1 MARHPESVDGLVLD
15 MSALPLAPEYDC
27 GEPQVGDIYRSHGG
41 QPALWWIVGHVQGEL
56 HSTMIYLVFNMR
68 GQIVGTSKA
77 ATYYLRQ
84 RRKVGH
90 CPIPPLIPEWIA
102 PI

>member
-1 MARHPESVDGLVLD
+1 MARQPESVDGLVLD
-15 MSALPLAPEYDC
+15 MSALPLAPESGCD
-27 GEPQVGDIYRSHGG
+27 EPQVGDIYRSHSCP
-41 QPALWWIVGHVQGEL
+41 PALWWIVGHVQGEF

-84 RRKVGH
+84 RHKVGH

-102 PI
+102 LI

>member
-1 MARHPESVDGLVLD
+1 MARQPESVDGLVLD
-15 MSALPLAPEYDC
+15 MSALPLAPESGCD
-27 GEPQVGDIYRSHGG
+27 EPQVGDIYRSHSG
-41 QPALWWIVGHVQGEL
+41 QPALWWIVGHVQGDFS
-56 HSTMIYLVFNMR
+56 STMIYLVFNMR

-102 PI
+102 LI